1 MAVRNDAR
9 SLTPTMNKSERY
21 REIVTVLARHGI
33 GILDDEFMKHETGDR
48 ARAEHLRRACE
59 ELGTMFIKLGQ
70 VLSTRG
76 DLLPDAYRVEL
87 AKLQDEVAPLP
98 AQAITDVIREDLG
111 APPEQL
117 FAFFDP
123 KPLGSAS
130 IGQVHAAR
138 LTDDREVVL
147 KVRKPGVDE
156 QVRLDLQILTG
167 LVEEW
172 TPRFS
177 ILQEFN
183 APALTREF
191 KDSLLAELDYDHEA
205 ANAKFFRDVFAH
217 DRGFKI
223 PETMAAYSKNR
234 VLMEERV
241 AGRKPSDVAEL
252 SKRTRAVVA
261 RRIARL
267 VLEPAFE
274 RGAFYADPHPGN
286 LLISEDGTLSV
297 IDFGK
302 VGRLT
307 PETRR
312 RVADMFVAILRSD
325 GQRLTDRLIE
335 VTAPTHPIDR
345 DMITREIDRLLQLY
359 VDVSLEHL
367 RLGDAIGE
375 LLALVRRHRL
385 QMPGNLVNFFKA
397 MAMCEGVLQT
407 VDPDS
412 NFADYLQPMIRKL
425 VYQAFAGPQLLDRL
439 RDSAVDAAELS
450 IELPQRIDRVLGEIE
465 RGNLRVWTRVEDI
478 DPLMKRLEHLVARS
492 NATILAAACIV
503 AIAIVMQFYRP
514 QGWERWIGVV
524 FWLAVATAFI
534 DYVRTLLVLRK

>member
-1 MAVRNDAR
+1 MT
-9 SLTPTMNKSERY
+9 SKSDRY
-21 REIVTVLARHGI
+21 REIVTVLAHHGV
-33 GILDDEFMKHETGDR
+33 GVLDDEFMKHETGDR

-76 DLLPDAYRVEL
+76 DLLPDAYRIEL

-98 AQAITDVIREDLG
+98 VQVIADVIREDLG
-111 APPEQL
+111 APPDKL
-117 FAFFDP
+117 FAFFDVN
-123 KPLGSAS
+123 PLGSAS

-138 LTDDREVVL
+138 LTDGRDVVL

-167 LVEEW
+167 LMDEW

-177 ILQEFN
+177 ILQEFD
-183 APALTREF
+183 APALAIEF
-191 KDSLLAELDYDHEA
+191 KDSLLAELDYVHEA
-205 ANAKFFRDVFAH
+205 ANAKFFRDAFAH
-217 DRGFKI
+217 DRGFKV
-223 PETMAAYSKNR
+223 PETIAEYSKNR
-234 VLMEERV
+234 VLTEERV
-241 AGRKPSDVAEL
+241 AGRKPSDVAGME
-252 SKRTRAVVA
+252 KRRRAVVA

-286 LLISEDGTLSV
+286 LLIYEDGTLAV

-312 RVADMFVAILRSD
+312 RVADMFVAIVRSD

-345 DMITREIDRLLQLY
+345 DQITREVDRLLQLY

-367 RLGDAIGE
+367 QLAAAMGE
-375 LLALVRRHRL
+375 LLTLVRRHRL
-385 QMPGNLVNFFKA
+385 RMPGTLVNFFKA

-407 VDPDS
+407 VDPEAS
-412 NFADYLQPMIRKL
+412 FADYLQPMLRKL
-425 VYQAFAGPQLLDRL
+425 IYQAFVGPQLLDRL

-450 IELPQRIDRVLGEIE
+450 IELPQRINRVLGEIE

-478 DPLMKRLEHLVARS
+478 DPLMKRLEHLVSRA

-503 AIAIVMQFYRP
+503 GIAIVMQFYRP

-524 FWLAVATAFI
+524 FWLAVAAAFI
-534 DYVRTLLVLRK
+534 DYLRTLWNLRK

>member
-1 MAVRNDAR
+1 LGNGIQ
-9 SLTPTMNKSERY
+9 SLSLMTTKSDRY
-21 REIVTVLARHGI
+21 REIVSVLAHHGV
-33 GILDDEFMKHETGDR
+33 GVLGDELIKHESGDR

-76 DLLPDAYRVEL
+76 DLLPDAYRIEL

-98 AQAITDVIREDLG
+98 AQLITDVIREDLG
-111 APPEQL
+111 APPDKL
-117 FAFFDP
+117 FAFFDVN
-123 KPLGSAS
+123 PLGSAS

-138 LTDDREVVL
+138 LTDGRDVVL

-156 QVRLDLQILTG
+156 LVRLDLEILTG
-167 LVEEW
+167 LMAEW

-177 ILQEFN
+177 ILQEFD
-183 APALTREF
+183 APSLAREF

-223 PETMAAYSKNR
+223 PETIAEYSKNR
-234 VLMEERV
+234 VLTEERV
-241 AGRKPSDVAEL
+241 SGRKPSDVADLE
-252 SKRTRAVVA
+252 KRSRTVAA

-286 LLISEDGTLSV
+286 LLIREDGMLSV

-312 RVADMFVAILRSD
+312 RVADMFVAIMRSD

-335 VTAPTHPIDR
+335 VTAPTHPIDN
-345 DMITREIDRLLQLY
+345 DLITREIDRLLQLY

-367 RLGDAIGE
+367 QLAEAMGE

-385 QMPGNLVNFFKA
+385 RMPGTLVNFFKA
-397 MAMCEGVLQT
+397 MAMCEGVLRT
-407 VDPDS
+407 VDPEAS
-412 NFADYLQPMIRKL
+412 FADYLQPMLRKL
-425 VYQAFAGPQLLDRL
+425 VYEAFVGPQLRDRL
-439 RDSAVDAAELS
+439 RDAAVDAAELS
-450 IELPQRIDRVLGEIE
+450 IELPQRINRVLGEIE

-478 DPLMKRLEHLVARS
+478 DPLMKRFEHLVSRA

-503 AIAIVMQFYRP
+503 GIAIVMQFYRP

-524 FWLAVATAFI
+524 FWLAFAAAFI
-534 DYVRTLLVLRK
+534 DYLRTLWNLRK